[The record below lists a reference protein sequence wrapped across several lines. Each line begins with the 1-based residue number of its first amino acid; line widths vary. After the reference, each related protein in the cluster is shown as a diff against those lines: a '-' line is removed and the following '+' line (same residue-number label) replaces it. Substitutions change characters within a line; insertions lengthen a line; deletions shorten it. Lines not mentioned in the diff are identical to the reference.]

1 MSMRYLLGT
10 ACLAISL
17 GLLAAARAYRAR
29 VLARFD
35 AAVVARLRAESLK
48 DARSMAS
55 FGEIARPFVM
65 FGLFYVAIKTTIAF
79 VAFDATRT
87 LSWLDLAGFHALLA
101 GYGVWFTVRAKYWLP
116 DAAVAR
122 ELDRS
127 LDAHMRANPAPP
139 SALQDSGE
147 IVAGRPVGAGTP
159 AGGAAERPDTAGDA
173 GGGGAQPAADG
184 HGPTHGNAPAGAR
197 PTRRRAA

>member
-17 GLLAAARAYRAR
+17 GLLSAARAYRAR

-35 AAVVARLRAESLK
+35 AAVFARLRAESLK

-65 FGLFYVAIKTTIAF
+65 FGLFYVAIKTTLAF

-116 DAAVAR
+116 EAAVAR

-139 SALQDSGE
+139 TAIGRTGE
-147 IVAGRPVGAGTP
+147 IADERARGAGPSSAAAAAEAGAAADAGDGVAPVDGPVGSHGKPP
-159 AGGAAERPDTAGDA
+159 ATG
-173 GGGGAQPAADG
+173 QPA
-184 HGPTHGNAPAGAR
+184 
-197 PTRRRAA
+197 RRRAA